1 MPVSLYESL
10 VREYLENEG
19 YLVYNNL
26 KLPTKQ
32 EIDIFAFSPKK
43 DAIIGEVKASNP
55 NKKQMEEIAS
65 KFDRTSIEEFLYT
78 NYGVRKFKFVF
89 FCWNMYDK
97 DESMREYG
105 KEVGFDDVVT
115 YPQVVRSL
123 FAKVKEVR
131 DNGKW
136 FYDINR
142 PNTLL
147 LEIIHDAILHESLY
161 LSKKDFEE

>member
-1 MPVSLYESL
+1 MPASLYESL
-10 VREYLENEG
+10 VKEYLETEG

-26 KLPTKQ
+26 KLSTKQ

-43 DAIIGEVKASNP
+43 DAIVGEVKASNP
-55 NKKQMEEIAS
+55 NKRQMEEIAL
-65 KFDRTSIEEFLYT
+65 KFDRGPIGEFLLA
-78 NYGVRKFKFVF
+78 NYGVSKFKLVF

-97 DESMREYG
+97 DKDMRGYS
-105 KEVGFDDVVT
+105 KEVGFDDLVT
-115 YPQVVRSL
+115 YPQIIRSL

-131 DNGKW
+131 DEGKW

-147 LEIIHDAILHESLY
+147 LEIIHDALLHESPY
-161 LSKKDFEE
+161 LNKKDFEG

>member
-10 VREYLENEG
+10 VKEYLETEG

-43 DAIIGEVKASNP
+43 DAVIGEVKASNP
-55 NKKQMEEIAS
+55 NKRQMEEIAS
-65 KFDRTSIEEFLYT
+65 KFDRGNIEKYLFD
-78 NYGVRKFKFVF
+78 NYGVSKFKLVF

-97 DESMREYG
+97 DEPMREYG
-105 KEVGFDDVVT
+105 KSVGFDDVVT
-115 YPQVVRSL
+115 YPQVIRSL

-131 DNGKW
+131 DDGKW

-147 LEIIHDAILHESLY
+147 LEIIHDALLHQSPY
-161 LSKKDFEE
+161 LNKKDFEE